1 MLLLIQV
8 NTGYR
13 KRPSNLKQ
21 GKGKKLQ
28 RCSKQTWIQIPHH
41 TWNHRNCCSLL
52 LGQCPLE
59 SCCTTSQRVS
69 SLAAP
74 ERSRAA
80 AHRHIPK
87 LNPLPIS
94 ALQKPERMVRRAG
107 FGGSE
112 GAPGGWAR
120 GTCPYHSPQGSK
132 SRPVWPAPY
141 AAGSVQHASSCFSNT
156 GRYSKSFFLSKPRYF
171 WRHWGVS
178 CFFAKQFS
186 IVVQLPNYSDVLKKM
201 QVICHRVLT
210 TLSYLFPCSWTSL
223 IPNYALCWWERW
235 KKPRVAVF
243 LKKMFFCCRGLSR
256 RWTGAVAQARPWR
269 KPRFLNTISRKR
281 FIIVGKN

>member
-1 MLLLIQV
+1 MISYWPLWECCYWFKLIQDTGRGLLIWNKGKV
-8 NTGYR
+8 KSYRDVLNRLGYR
-13 KRPSNLKQ
+13 YH
-21 GKGKKLQ
+21 
-28 RCSKQTWIQIPHH
+28 TH

-87 LNPLPIS
+87 LNPLLIS
-94 ALQKPERMVRRAG
+94 ALQKPERTVRRAG

-156 GRYSKSFFLSKPRYF
+156 GRYSK
-171 WRHWGVS
+171 
-178 CFFAKQFS
+178 
-186 IVVQLPNYSDVLKKM
+186 
-201 QVICHRVLT
+201 
-210 TLSYLFPCSWTSL
+210 
-223 IPNYALCWWERW
+223 
-235 KKPRVAVF
+235 
-243 LKKMFFCCRGLSR
+243 
-256 RWTGAVAQARPWR
+256 
-269 KPRFLNTISRKR
+269 
-281 FIIVGKN
+281 